1 MTQQTDRTIL
11 IEKIFGETKTFKE
24 EIYLALYHY
33 QYEYSSIYQSYCKY
47 LGRPKNLNN
56 FKEIPFLPISL
67 FKTNLI
73 SSSLSIPLKY
83 FASSGTTGQQRS
95 KHYITDIGIY
105 EKSFLHN
112 FKQTFGN
119 PHDYSILGLLPSYLE
134 QEESSLVY
142 MVDYLI
148 RKSTKFGGG
157 FYLHNFEDLQKKIIE
172 NEARQIS
179 TILFGVTYALLD
191 FAEAFPMPLHYC
203 TIIETG
209 GMKGRKKELT
219 RIEVHQQLCKS
230 FNLENIHSEYGMT
243 ELFAQSYSKGQG
255 IYSQNDLLQICIRED
270 DDPFELSFKTEKNKT
285 GLLNIIDLSNID
297 SCSFIA
303 TDDIA
308 VLYENGDF
316 TIEGRADNSD
326 IRGCSLLSL

>member
-1 MTQQTDRTIL
+1 MTQQVDRNIL
-11 IEKIFGETKTFKE
+11 IEKIFSKTKSATE
-24 EIYLALYHY
+24 DLYLAMYQY
-33 QYEYSSIYQSYCKY
+33 QYEHCAVYQSYCNH
-47 LGRPKNLNN
+47 LRRPKDLNN

-67 FKTNLI
+67 FKTNI
-73 SSSLSIPLKY
+73 VSSSTLVPSKY

-95 KHYITDIGIY
+95 KHYIADIHIY

-112 FKQTFGN
+112 FEKAFGDIN
-119 PHDYSILGLLPSYLE
+119 KFSILGLLPSYLE
-134 QEESSLVY
+134 QQESSLVY

-148 RKSTKFGGG
+148 KESTIYGGG
-157 FYLHNFEDLQKKIIE
+157 FYLHNFEDLQKKILD
-172 NEARQIS
+172 NEANQIP

-191 FAEAFPMPLHYC
+191 FSEAFPMSLKHC

-219 RIEVHQQLCKS
+219 RTEVHQQLCKS
-230 FNLENIHSEYGMT
+230 FKLENIFSEYGMT
-243 ELFAQSYSKGQG
+243 ELFAQAYSKGQG
-255 IYSQNDLLQICIRED
+255 IYTQNDLLQVCIRED
-270 DDPFELSFKTEKNKT
+270 DDPFELSFTPVKNKT
-285 GLLNIIDLSNID
+285 GLLNIIDVSNID

-326 IRGCSLLSL
+326 IRGCSLLAL